1 MSHDLEMEQIIRND
15 FGIAP
20 QLCSRNVDFKF
31 ADEEINHPH
40 IKGYHCNKND
50 VKFAIM
56 ECESNKTLFSMDF
69 YKPNNPRAFGTH
81 GKFKLELVYVH
92 DPSLR
97 GLGIGTYY
105 INKLKEY
112 MKGNGGSTLSI
123 VAESNADV
131 FKNDN
136 SVKTSKKDLIKYY
149 KKFEDDDIKI
159 EIINA

>member
-31 ADEEINHPH
+31 TDEEINHPH

-50 VKFAIM
+50 VKFAIIDIDND
-56 ECESNKTLFSMDF
+56 EILFSMDF
-69 YKPNNPRAFGTH
+69 FKPSNTRAFNTEGT
-81 GKFKLELVYVH
+81 FRLELIYVH
-92 DPSLR
+92 IPDLR
-97 GLGIGTYY
+97 GYGIGTYY
-105 INKLKEY
+105 INKLKKY
-112 MKGNGGSTLSI
+112 RKRNGGNTLNI
-123 VAESNADV
+123 IADPKSRN
-131 FKNDN
+131 FN
-136 SVKTSKKDLIKYY
+136 SDKSKRMKKEDLFKYY